1 MMPMPIAKTHDAAS
15 KGATGPRL
23 KLPTS
28 VLATSPAKMATSPFP
43 KKMAFENVKDNHW
56 ASNPLCQKHTEKR
69 LIVRVS
75 LTTHKYTRKECTSL
89 Y

>member
-1 MMPMPIAKTHDAAS
+1 
-15 KGATGPRL
+15 
-23 KLPTS
+23 
-28 VLATSPAKMATSPFP
+28 MATSPFP